1 MNIFSKKMRL
11 IVDVFPKLRTSKDV
25 VRSMSIK
32 SRFRGL
38 FEKQHGKR
46 AQILLKSEQQHL
58 CHIYWSMVMQLKC
71 KKSHMLVI
79 CKSWR
84 LFVDTFTV
92 DDKYF
97 LLTKEN
103 LTQSIQ
109 MQLSQKQKTLS
120 QFFSQFLKSN
130 YNFENF
136 QKKDDP
142 HNWYISEITDSEKR
156 G

>member
-58 CHIYWSMVMQLKC
+58 YHIYWSMVMQLKC
-71 KKSHMLVI
+71 KKSMLVI

>member
-1 MNIFSKKMRL
+1 MTL
-11 IVDVFPKLRTSKDV
+11 IVDVFPKLRTSKGV

-38 FEKQHGKR
+38 FKKQHSKR
-46 AQILLKSEQQHL
+46 AQILLKSEQQHFTIFIDL
-58 CHIYWSMVMQLKC
+58 MGMQLKC

-79 CKSWR
+79 CKSLR

-103 LTQSIQ
+103 LTQPIQ

-136 QKKDDP
+136 QKKKWP
-142 HNWYISEITDSEKR
+142 S
-156 G
+156 

>member
-1 MNIFSKKMRL
+1 
-11 IVDVFPKLRTSKDV
+11 
-25 VRSMSIK
+25 
-32 SRFRGL
+32 
-38 FEKQHGKR
+38 
-46 AQILLKSEQQHL
+46 
-58 CHIYWSMVMQLKC
+58 
-71 KKSHMLVI
+71 MLVI

-136 QKKDDP
+136 QKKDGP
-142 HNWYISEITDSEKR
+142 HNWYISEITDSEKP